1 MVKTISGLAPY
12 IRFRKA
18 STLSMVM
25 SGRRAHSAGPQPL
38 MLSWKET
45 EEQIGQAVGHIR
57 RFPRAHQ
64 PRAAAE

>member
-1 MVKTISGLAPY
+1 
-12 IRFRKA
+12 
-18 STLSMVM
+18 
-25 SGRRAHSAGPQPL
+25 
-38 MLSWKET
+38 LSWKET